1 MGEQNLMTEAEWFEQ
16 ILGVKEIRVD
26 RIDWQEQA
34 LHIDYDF
41 CFSLLSEVFGRV
53 KKRP

>member
-1 MGEQNLMTEAEWFEQ
+1 MGENLMTEAEWFEQ

-26 RIDWQEQA
+26 RIDWQERA
-34 LHIDYDF
+34 LRIDYDF

-53 KKRP
+53 KRP